1 MATGTPRRPSYN
13 PSMSD
18 LSSPP
23 SSLPRRASSS
33 AASTFT
39 DSPHGTTPGT
49 DRKKRN
55 RTLLRDYYGLGPN
68 KGDPLDI
75 DTPETFNPNAY
86 FHNLTSTASLP
97 DLLKRETDLLNGN
110 LWAAPRR
117 ITLLA
122 FVILAF
128 LSFDGLFFHNLLG
141 HKPIDPLALE
151 QLEVVDQE
159 LIKVLVKTK
168 DAMEKRTPVEDLAGF
183 ADRVM
188 VLSELDSFRTE
199 LNSTYSH
206 LNDTTKAL
214 YTRSLEHHHST
225 LFDHLFPYIRK
236 TRSIPRSFSQ
246 LRSLYTVPK
255 GIIIPCGN
263 DQFIYAVHLV
273 ATLKH
278 VHRTK
283 LPIHVV
289 YAGADDLVPEKRAA
303 LRSIHPDVE
312 TVDILNFFDEDLVGI
327 HGGGWAIKVFAILAS
342 PFQEVIIA
350 DADAI
355 FMQDPSNM
363 YHDPGYNRTGTLF
376 FRDREIFPGEGQ
388 VHEWWHSV
396 MKGREP
402 SPMMAKSR
410 WWTEQ
415 ASREEMESG
424 VIVFDKRRREV
435 SLGLVFAGYLNTRGV
450 REPVTYANT
459 YGDKESF
466 WMAFELAGIP
476 YHMDSEYAA
485 IIGQL
490 THSDTKSHS
499 IDSFIQS
506 DHLFHLDHRGKP
518 LWWNGSAFQEKRVK
532 DRGYLIATHWAPGS
546 VDWVCDTEPWSMR
559 TTQRDVVDLQTDF
572 EFTSTLSQM
581 IGVAVWWEGR
591 FPRLIEQHYASD
603 WGDTR

>member
-1 MATGTPRRPSYN
+1 
-13 PSMSD
+13 MSGREIRLPH
-18 LSSPP
+18 LS
-23 SSLPRRASSS
+23 
-33 AASTFT
+33 
-39 DSPHGTTPGT
+39 
-49 DRKKRN
+49 
-55 RTLLRDYYGLGPN
+55 
-68 KGDPLDI
+68 
-75 DTPETFNPNAY
+75 PNARSPGARSSR
-86 FHNLTSTASLP
+86 L
-97 DLLKRETDLLNGN
+97 
-110 LWAAPRR
+110 PRR
-117 ITLLA
+117 ITLVA
-122 FVILAF
+122 FCVIAF
-128 LSFDGLFFHNLLG
+128 LSFDALFFHSVIG
-141 HKPIDPLALE
+141 SKRIDPVAVE
-151 QLEVVDQE
+151 QLETVDQE

-168 DAMEKRTPVEDLAGF
+168 EAMEARTPVQDLAGF

-188 VLSELDSFRTE
+188 VLSELDSFRLS

-206 LNDTTKAL
+206 LNSTTQAL

-225 LFDHLFPYIRK
+225 LFAHLFPYVRK
-236 TRSIPRSFSQ
+236 SRRSPRSFAQ
-246 LRSLYTVPK
+246 LRSLYSVPR

-263 DQFIYAVHLV
+263 DQFVYAVHLV

-289 YAGADDLVPEKRAA
+289 YAGGDDLVPEKRAA

-355 FMQDPSNM
+355 FMQDPANM
-363 YHDPGYNRTGTLF
+363 YLDPGYNRTGTLF
-376 FRDREIFPGEGQ
+376 FRDREIFPGDGQ
-388 VHEWWHSV
+388 VHEWWHGI

-402 SPMMAKSR
+402 SDQMARSR
-410 WWTEQ
+410 WWSEQ

-424 VIVFDKRRREV
+424 VIVFDKRRRAV
-435 SLGLVFAGYLNTRGV
+435 TTGLVFAGYLNTRGV

-476 YHMDSEYAA
+476 YHMDREYAA

-490 THSDTKSHS
+490 THPDTKSHS

-518 LWWNGSAFQEKRVK
+518 LWWNGSLFMEKRVK

-559 TTQRDVVDLQTDF
+559 TTQRDVVDLQHDF
-572 EFTSTLSQM
+572 EFTSTLSEM
-581 IGVAVWWEGR
+581 IGAAVWWEGR
-591 FPRLIEQHYASD
+591 FPRLLEQHYASD
-603 WGDTR
+603 WGDSR